1 MKKGKAGAVL
11 PNVKDRK
18 DWLPL
23 VKSILLREVTPR
35 QQEVLRLLYIE
46 GLSVSTCAEKL
57 SVYPSTVSRTR
68 DRGLLRLRRFLR
80 SGLERQNLEGEY

>member
-1 MKKGKAGAVL
+1 MKQGKVGAVL

-23 VKSILLREVTPR
+23 VKSILLQEVTPR
-35 QQEVLRLLYIE
+35 QREVLRLLYIE
-46 GLSVSTCAEKL
+46 GLSVSACAQRL

-68 DRGLLRLRRFLR
+68 DRGLMQLRRFLR
-80 SGLERQNLEGEY
+80 YGMEHKNSEEEY